1 MTSEA
6 TASSAIGR
14 LTAALHAAG
23 LDQRVRVLKMGW
35 AMGGPGP
42 LRIELQVDW
51 REDMPAPLPAQWV
64 NLPPETNSCWD
75 DHVVDAA
82 ATAFRVNAVNELV
95 KAEETKLRGA
105 GRLA

>member
-6 TASSAIGR
+6 TASSANVR
-14 LTAALHAAG
+14 LTAALHSSG
-23 LDQRVRVLKMGW
+23 LDQRVRVLSIGW

-42 LRIELQVDW
+42 LRIELQIDW
-51 REDMPAPLPAQWV
+51 GEDRHTPVPAQWV

-95 KAEETKLRGA
+95 KAEEAKLGA
-105 GRLA
+105 LGA